1 MITIFKKNKFIFL
14 SFPLFI
20 QYCIAIFK
28 ATSTETEPESVKI
41 LFLIYY
47 LTIYLIF
54 LIVIQL
60 DHVPTHQT

>member
-1 MITIFKKNKFIFL
+1 MITVFKKINLFFL

-28 ATSTETEPESVKI
+28 ATSTETEPESVKNT
-41 LFLIYY
+41 FLIYY

-60 DHVPTHQT
+60 DHV